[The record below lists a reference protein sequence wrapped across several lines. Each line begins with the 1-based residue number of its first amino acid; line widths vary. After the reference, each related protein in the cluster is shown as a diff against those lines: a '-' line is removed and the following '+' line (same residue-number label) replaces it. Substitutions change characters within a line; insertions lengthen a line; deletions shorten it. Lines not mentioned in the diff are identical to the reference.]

1 MTNMA
6 ADYYPRALFRIR
18 QLDFSAQEGHFGLL
32 AYLFLAS
39 FPALLWS
46 RSRRGL
52 ALWTSV
58 LLIML
63 WFQYGIMTLE
73 GRSIA
78 KWIRYLIVLL
88 PFGSLACSEAL
99 LSVGR
104 RGGHLMVS
112 GLLGV
117 LISTSLLS
125 ANDAQNAN
133 AEQLR
138 DFKATAAVIR
148 RLPSGHPV
156 FVGEGELGFLDVY
169 LGRQR
174 PLRVLEQADIS
185 VLDDCFVVLF
195 GSRNALE
202 NPASRSKTE
211 DFGQA
216 ARDEWKEIAR
226 FAAPT
231 PASSRGSTRR
241 STTCRRVA
249 VTPLRRLATITDLKG
264 DVIWDPAE
272 TAHPPF
278 VPDVLEAGISIDS
291 ERQMLE
297 FEWTFND
304 PIPAPGER

>member
-1 MTNMA
+1 M
-6 ADYYPRALFRIR
+6 
-18 QLDFSAQEGHFGLL
+18 DFSAQEGHFGLL

-46 RSRRGL
+46 RSRRAL
-52 ALWTSV
+52 ALWASV

-88 PFGSLACSEAL
+88 PFASLACSEAL
-99 LSVGR
+99 LAVGR
-104 RGGHLMVS
+104 RGGHLIVS

-117 LISTSLLS
+117 LISTNLLS
-125 ANDAQNAN
+125 ASDAQNAN

-138 DFKATAAVIR
+138 DFKATAEVIR
-148 RLPSGHPV
+148 RLPPDSPV

-169 LGRQR
+169 LGKQR

-211 DFGQA
+211 DFGPA
-216 ARDEWKEIAR
+216 ARGDWKEIATIRGADTGIFAR
-226 FAAPT
+226 FDPT
-231 PASSRGSTRR
+231 IYYVPARR
-241 STTCRRVA
+241 S
-249 VTPLRRLATITDLKG
+249 TPLRRLATITDLKG
-264 DVIWDPAE
+264 DVMWGSGRDCQPAVR
-272 TAHPPF
+272 ARRAGSRRLDRF
-278 VPDVLEAGISIDS
+278 GAADAGIRVDVQGSDS
-291 ERQMLE
+291 
-297 FEWTFND
+297 
-304 PIPAPGER
+304 APGVTVISGWCASGA